1 MGKSNTILESIWE
14 LAEDYINA
22 TFELSK
28 LTSIQLASVLVAS
41 LISRVVFVLVLA
53 IMLITINIGV
63 ALYLGALL
71 GELYYGFFI
80 VGGFYLIALIVLYF
94 FLFDWIKD
102 SVSTSIIKEIQL

>member
-14 LAEDYINA
+14 LAEDYVNA

-41 LISRVVFVLVLA
+41 LISRVVFVLVLSV
-53 IMLITINIGV
+53 MLITMNIGV
-63 ALYLGALL
+63 ALYLGELL

-80 VGGFYLIALIVLYF
+80 VGGFYIIALIVIYF
-94 FLFDWIKD
+94 FLFDWIKEA
-102 SVSTSIIKEIQL
+102 VSTSIIKEIQL